1 MSEKIKNNL
10 KYPRKCKVCGL
21 GEVEHEYA
29 VCKVCGWEDDE
40 IQYENPDY
48 IGGANDMS
56 FNMYQK
62 FWKENKGILLKEKN
76 PVLAINLA
84 NKFFIKNYSDIY
96 EDIMKYRTGEIKQDI
111 K

>member
-1 MSEKIKNNL
+1 M
-10 KYPRKCKVCGL
+10 RKCKICGKS
-21 GEVEHEYA
+21 EIEHEFQ

-56 FNMYQK
+56 FNMYQN
-62 FWKENKGILLKEKN
+62 FWKENKEILLKEKN
-76 PVLAINLA
+76 PVLATKLA
-84 NKFFIKNYSDIY
+84 NDFFVKNYKDVY
-96 EDIMKYRTGEIKQDI
+96 ENIMKYRTGEIKQEL

>member
-1 MSEKIKNNL
+1 M
-10 KYPRKCKVCGL
+10 RKCRMCG
-21 GEVEHEYA
+21 EAEIEHEFQ

-56 FNMYQK
+56 FNMYKK
-62 FWKENKGILLKEKN
+62 FWKEQKEILLKEKN

-84 NKFFIKNYSDIY
+84 DKFFIKNYSDIY
-96 EDIMKYRTGEIKQDI
+96 ENIMKYRTGEIEQDI

>member
-1 MSEKIKNNL
+1 
-10 KYPRKCKVCGL
+10 
-21 GEVEHEYA
+21 
-29 VCKVCGWEDDE
+29 
-40 IQYENPDY
+40 
-48 IGGANDMS
+48 
-56 FNMYQK
+56 MYQK

>member
-1 MSEKIKNNL
+1 MWKLPE
-10 KYPRKCKVCGL
+10 
-21 GEVEHEYA
+21 GETS
-29 VCKVCGWEDDE
+29 GDE

-76 PVLAINLA
+76 PVLVINLA